1 MRKVIL
7 IGRFNT
13 ILHEI
18 NDELIQ
24 YFSVQMCVNNPDM
37 VKGMLKLNKPNLVI
51 LSLNGL
57 DMEGKQ
63 ILGELKTKYAYTPVI
78 CIGTKAEQSDFSA
91 YINTTQFKVLTRPLS
106 NDLVV
111 KAACELLGVTYEG
124 SKQDVLQILDDLQEP
139 EDEIPP
145 VIMPKVQEAKSDRKS
160 VLLVDDDKVMLRTLS
175 SALSERYDVR
185 VANSGMSALTLIGK
199 SVPDIIFLDYEMPMC
214 DGKMTMQM
222 MREVD
227 EAKDIPIIFLTG
239 YRDAEHIKEVIGL
252 KPAGYLVKPPNLDTI
267 FQTIENVLA
276 KKKK

>member
-1 MRKVIL
+1 MKRVVL
-7 IGRFNT
+7 IGRFNA

-18 NDELIQ
+18 NDELGR
-24 YFSVQMCVNNPDM
+24 YFSVQMCVNNPGM

-57 DMEGKQ
+57 DMDGKQ
-63 ILGELKTKYAYTPVI
+63 ILAELKANYAYTPVI

-106 NDLVV
+106 NDLIV
-111 KAACELLGVTYEG
+111 KEACRLLGVRYEG
-124 SKQDVLQILDDLQEP
+124 SKQEVLRLEDLQEP
-139 EDEIPP
+139 EDEIP
-145 VIMPKVQEAKSDRKS
+145 KVQEVKSDRKS

-175 SALSERYDVR
+175 SALAERYDVR

-239 YRDAEHIKEVIGL
+239 FRDAEHVKEVIGL
-252 KPAGYLVKPPNLDTI
+252 KPAGYLVKPPDLDKI
-267 FQTIENVLA
+267 FQIIEDVLA